1 MGRSILYRALSY
13 LFLPSYFLLYHMEV
27 VKVIET
33 ERLLEK
39 LKETS
44 LEEIQEKMGRAEE
57 RDEFEILLICREL
70 KKLLEQRPPR
80 TYTEW
85 VEFSFLFQLFLSA
98 LRTWL
103 EAYNWEHQ
111 EEVKL

>member
-1 MGRSILYRALSY
+1 
-13 LFLPSYFLLYHMEV
+13 MEV

-70 KKLLEQRPPR
+70 KKLLEQKPPR

-98 LRTWL
+98 LKTWL

>member
-1 MGRSILYRALSY
+1 MI
-13 LFLPSYFLLYHMEV
+13 
-27 VKVIET
+27 KTIET
-33 ERLLEK
+33 ALLLEK
-39 LKETS
+39 IKESS
-44 LEEIQEKMGRAEE
+44 LEEIQEKMQKAEE
-57 RDEFEILLICREL
+57 RDEFEIFLICREL

-103 EAYNWEHQ
+103 DAYTWEHQ